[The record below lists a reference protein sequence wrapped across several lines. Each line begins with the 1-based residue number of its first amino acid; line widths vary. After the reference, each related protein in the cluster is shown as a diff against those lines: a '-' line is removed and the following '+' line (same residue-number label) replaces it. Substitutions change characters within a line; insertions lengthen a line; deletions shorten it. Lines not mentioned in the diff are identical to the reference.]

1 LAFLYKKD
9 YHPMPLQEYFGET
22 HNLVRQTVRKFV
34 DREINPFVKDWEE
47 QGTFPREL
55 YQKAGE
61 SGILGIGYP
70 EVYGGTE
77 GDIFLK
83 VAAAEEIVRC
93 GSGGV
98 AAGLGSLDIGLPPIL
113 RSGKE
118 TLKERLVPPILKG
131 EKICALAITEPDA
144 GSDVGGFKTKAV
156 REGTHYRVNGRK
168 TFITSGARADVL
180 TCAVR
185 TGGPGPHGLSLLVI
199 ESTTSGFSVSNVL
212 KKMGWW
218 ASDTAELLFEDCLV
232 PAENLLGEEN
242 QGFYGIMENFQ
253 HERLQLALMANTTA
267 QLAYEES
274 LKYVKQREAFGRR
287 LEGFQVLRHKLVD
300 MATLIEASREFTYRI
315 AAKIDAG
322 LNPIKEISMAKN
334 FSCQVSDQVTY
345 EAVQIHGGYG
355 YMREYLVERLYR
367 DNRIL
372 SIGGGTQEIMK
383 EIISK
388 MIL

>member
-1 LAFLYKKD
+1 
-9 YHPMPLQEYFGET
+9 MPFQEYFGET
-22 HNLVRQTVRKFV
+22 HHLVRQTVKKFV
-34 DREINPFVKDWEE
+34 EKEIKPYVNDWEE
-47 QGTFPREL
+47 QGSFPREL

-61 SGILGIGYP
+61 AGILGIGYP
-70 EVYGGTE
+70 EAYGGTG
-77 GDIFLK
+77 GDIFIK
-83 VAAAEEIVRC
+83 VAAVEEIVRC

-113 RSGKE
+113 RSGQE
-118 TLKERLVPPILKG
+118 ALKNRLIPSILRG

-144 GSDVGGFKTKAV
+144 GSDVGGIKTRAV
-156 REGTHYRVNGRK
+156 REGDFYRVNGRK
-168 TFITSGARADVL
+168 IFITSGGRAQVL

-185 TGGPGPHGLSLLVI
+185 TGDPGPHGISLLVI
-199 ESTTSGFSVSNVL
+199 ESDTPGFSVSHVL

-232 PAENLLGEEN
+232 PAENILGEEN
-242 QGFYGIMENFQ
+242 KGFYEIMANFQ
-253 HERLQLALMANTTA
+253 SERLQLALMAITTA

-287 LEGFQVLRHKLVD
+287 LEGFQVIRHKLVD
-300 MATLIEASREFTYRI
+300 MATLIEAAREFIYRV
-315 AAKIDAG
+315 AAKIDAN

-334 FSCQVSDQVTY
+334 FACQVSDQVTF

-372 SIGGGTQEIMK
+372 SIGGGTQEVMK

>member
-1 LAFLYKKD
+1 
-9 YHPMPLQEYFGET
+9 MPYQEYFGET

-34 DREINPFVKDWEE
+34 EREILPFVNQWEE
-47 QGTFPREL
+47 KGEFPRAL
-55 YQKAGE
+55 YTKAGE
-61 SGILGIGYP
+61 AGILGIGYP
-70 EVYGGTE
+70 EGYGGSG
-77 GDIFLK
+77 GDIFIK
-83 VAAAEEIVRC
+83 VAAAEEILRC

-98 AAGLGSLDIGLPPIL
+98 AAGLGSLDIGLPPIVKFG
-113 RSGKE
+113 RPS
-118 TLKERLVPPILKG
+118 LKERLIPPVLRG
-131 EKICALAITEPDA
+131 DKICALAITEPDA
-144 GSDVGGFKTKAV
+144 GSDVGGIKTRAV
-156 REGTHYRVNGRK
+156 REGAYYRVNGRK
-168 TFITSGARADVL
+168 TFITSGGRADVL

-185 TGGPGPHGLSLLVI
+185 SGGPGPHGVSLLVV
-199 ESTTSGFSVSNVL
+199 ERETPGFSVANVL

-218 ASDTAELLFEDCLV
+218 ASDTAELVFEDCLV

-242 QGFYGIMENFQ
+242 QGFYGIMANFQ
-253 HERLQLALMANTTA
+253 NERLQLALMANMTA

-274 LKYVKQREAFGRR
+274 LKYVKEREAFGRR
-287 LEGFQVLRHKLVD
+287 LEGFQVTRHKLAD

-315 AAKIDAG
+315 AAKIEAG
-322 LNPIKEISMAKN
+322 FNAVKEISMAKN
-334 FSCQVSDQVTY
+334 FACQVSDRVTY
-345 EAVQIHGGYG
+345 DAVQLHGGYG

>member
-1 LAFLYKKD
+1 MSF
-9 YHPMPLQEYFGET
+9 QEYFGET

-34 DREINPFVKDWEE
+34 EREIKPFVNQWEE
-47 QGTFPREL
+47 KGEFPREL
-55 YQKAGE
+55 YGKAGE
-61 SGILGIGYP
+61 AGILGIGYP
-70 EVYGGTE
+70 EGYGGSG
-77 GDIFLK
+77 GDIFIK
-83 VAAAEEIVRC
+83 VAAAEEILRC

-98 AAGLGSLDIGLPPIL
+98 AAGLGSLDIGLPPIVKFGQP
-113 RSGKE
+113 S
-118 TLKERLVPPILKG
+118 LKERLIPPVLRG
-131 EKICALAITEPDA
+131 DKICALAITEPDA
-144 GSDVGGFKTKAV
+144 GSDVGGIKTRAV
-156 REGTHYRVNGRK
+156 HQGDHYRVNGRK
-168 TFITSGARADVL
+168 TFITSGGRADVL

-185 TGGPGPHGLSLLVI
+185 TGEPGPHGVSLLVI
-199 ESTTSGFSVSNVL
+199 EKETPGFSVATVF

-218 ASDTAELLFEDCLV
+218 ASDTAELVFEDCLV

-242 QGFYGIMENFQ
+242 QGFYGIMANFQ
-253 HERLQLALMANTTA
+253 NERLQLALMANMTA

-287 LEGFQVLRHKLVD
+287 LEGFQVTRHKLAD

-315 AAKIDAG
+315 AAKMDAG
-322 LNPIKEISMAKN
+322 LTVIKEISMAKN
-334 FSCQVSDQVTY
+334 FSCLVSDRVTY
-345 EAVQIHGGYG
+345 DAVQLHGGYG

>member
-1 LAFLYKKD
+1 
-9 YHPMPLQEYFGET
+9 MPFQEYFGET
-22 HNLVRQTVRKFV
+22 HNIVRQTVRKFV
-34 DREINPFVKDWEE
+34 DREIKPYVHAWEE
-47 QGTFPREL
+47 EGTFPREL
-55 YQKAGE
+55 YRKAGE
-61 SGILGIGYP
+61 AGILGIGYP
-70 EVYGGTE
+70 EAYGGTD

-83 VAAAEEIVRC
+83 VAAVEEIVRC

-98 AAGLGSLDIGLPPIL
+98 SAGLGSLDIGLPPIL
-113 RSGKE
+113 RSGQGA
-118 TLKERLVPPILKG
+118 LKERLVPPVLRG
-131 EKICALAITEPDA
+131 EKISALAITEPDA
-144 GSDVGGFKTKAV
+144 GSDVGGIKTKAV
-156 REGTHYRVNGRK
+156 REGNYYRVNGRK

-185 TGGPGPHGLSLLVI
+185 TGEPGPHGLSLLVI
-199 ESTTSGFSVSNVL
+199 ESHTPGFSVSQVL

-218 ASDTAELLFEDCLV
+218 ASDTAELIFEDCLV
-232 PAENLLGEEN
+232 PVENLLGEEN

-274 LKYVKQREAFGRR
+274 LKYVKQREAFGRK